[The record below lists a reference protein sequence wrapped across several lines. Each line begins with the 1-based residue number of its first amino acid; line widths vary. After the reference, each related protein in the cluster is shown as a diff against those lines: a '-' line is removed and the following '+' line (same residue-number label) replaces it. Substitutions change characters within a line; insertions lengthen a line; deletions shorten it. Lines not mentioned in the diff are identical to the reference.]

1 MDTGALPA
9 YAALGVFVC
18 GICGGFAVCADCG
31 DFGRAGQCVFAHGDW
46 DVVFVG
52 GYFVLHGRVFGFG
65 GVGGVVVEMVS
76 GQFGAKEKKVK
87 KEIMM
92 LEKLCNFGII

>member
-1 MDTGALPA
+1 M
-9 YAALGVFVC
+9 
-18 GICGGFAVCADCG
+18 
-31 DFGRAGQCVFAHGDW
+31 
-46 DVVFVG
+46 
-52 GYFVLHGRVFGFG
+52 LHGRVFGFG